1 MNKNRSTHIISL
13 IMIMTVQVFSG
24 SDPRDRTSAYSS
36 PSKHYRLCGT
46 ELPGVVS
53 ISCNTAH
60 GRRDTCHITGQQLG
74 QRYVRGYGIGLHR
87 HQSRLPRQVK
97 LLLTIS

>member
-1 MNKNRSTHIISL
+1 
-13 IMIMTVQVFSG
+13 MIMTVQVFSG

-53 ISCNTAH
+53 ITCNMAH
-60 GRRDTCHITGQQLG
+60 
-74 QRYVRGYGIGLHR
+74 V
-87 HQSRLPRQVK
+87 
-97 LLLTIS
+97 

>member
-1 MNKNRSTHIISL
+1 
-13 IMIMTVQVFSG
+13 MIMTVQVFSG

-53 ISCNTAH
+53 IT
-60 GRRDTCHITGQQLG
+60 RVTRDTGDTRHVTRATFIGIAGQQFG

-97 LLLTIS
+97 LLLTIT

>member
-1 MNKNRSTHIISL
+1 
-13 IMIMTVQVFSG
+13 MIMTVQVFSG

-53 ISCNTAH
+53 IT
-60 GRRDTCHITGQQLG
+60 RVTRDTGDMRHVTRATLQVSSSGN
-74 QRYVRGYGIGLHR
+74 VMSVVMVSDSTVTSRGFRARSNYY
-87 HQSRLPRQVK
+87 LP
-97 LLLTIS
+97 

>member
-1 MNKNRSTHIISL
+1 
-13 IMIMTVQVFSG
+13 MIMTVQVFSG

-46 ELPGVVS
+46 ELPGMVS
-53 ISCNTAH
+53 IT
-60 GRRDTCHITGQQLG
+60 RRTRVTRYMGDMRHVTHLPHCIAGQQLG